1 MKLRT
6 LAIMGGLAG
15 LAGIAVRRNRL
26 VEDLEWETA
35 PKPGRIIDVDGY
47 GVHVVERGA
56 GPPMLLLHGFG
67 GGTYHF
73 DALAD
78 HLSRTHRTIAVDLK
92 GFGYSQRDAT
102 TGLSHTGQVKML
114 AQLLGQLGVERATVA
129 GHSMGGA
136 IAQRLAVTHPDLVD
150 ALVLI
155 ASAPAHRRFPR
166 AALRPAALL
175 RPLLPSL
182 AKLAA
187 DRLLA
192 ASFYDRARLTPELR
206 EEYLRPARIRG
217 SMDGLMKMV
226 QDAANDEPV
235 DLARIT
241 QPVLLLYGA
250 DDPVAPLDIA
260 TELRR
265 QIPHARLVVIDRA
278 AHLLLVERAEEC
290 AAAIEEFL
298 ADVPAMREATAG
310 A

>member
-6 LAIMGGLAG
+6 LAILGALAG
-15 LAGIAVRRNRL
+15 VAGIAIRRYRL
-26 VEDLEWETA
+26 VEDLDWETA
-35 PKPGRIIDVDGY
+35 PKPGRIVDVDGY

-56 GPPMLLLHGFG
+56 GPAMVLLHGFG

-78 HLSRTHRTIAVDLK
+78 RLSRTHHTIAVDLK

-102 TGLSHTGQVKML
+102 TGLSHADQVEML
-114 AQLLGQLGVERATVA
+114 TRLLGQLGVKRAIVV

-136 IAQRLAVTHPDLVD
+136 IAQRLAATHPDLVE

-155 ASAPAHRRFPR
+155 ASAPGHRRLGR
-166 AALRPAALL
+166 AAVRPARLL

-182 AKLAA
+182 GKLAA

-192 ASFYDRARLTPELR
+192 ASFYDRARLTPEVR
-206 EEYLRPARIRG
+206 DEYLRPARLRG
-217 SMDGLMKMV
+217 SMDGLMKMM

-241 QPVLLLYGA
+241 QPVLLLFGA
-250 DDPVAPLDIA
+250 DDPVAPLEIA

-265 QIPHARLVVIDRA
+265 QIPQARLVVIDRA
-278 AHLLLVERAEEC
+278 AHLLMVERAQEC
-290 AAAIEEFL
+290 ATAIEEFL
-298 ADVPAMREATAG
+298 ADTRAMREATAG
-310 A
+310 V

>member
-6 LAIMGGLAG
+6 LAILGALAG
-15 LAGIAVRRNRL
+15 VASIAIRRNRL
-26 VEDLEWETA
+26 VEDLDWETA

-56 GPPMLLLHGFG
+56 GPAMVLLHGFG

-102 TGLSHTGQVKML
+102 TGLSHTDQVEML
-114 AQLLGQLGVERATVA
+114 TRLLGQLGVERAIVA

-136 IAQRLAVTHPDLVD
+136 IAQRLAAAHPDLVD

-155 ASAPAHRRFPR
+155 ASAPGHRRLGR
-166 AALRPAALL
+166 ATVRPARLL

-182 AKLAA
+182 GKLAA

-192 ASFYDRARLTPELR
+192 ASFYDPTRLTPEVR
-206 EEYLRPARIRG
+206 DEYLRPARIRG
-217 SMDGLMKMV
+217 SMDGLMKMM

-241 QPVLLLYGA
+241 QPVLLLFGA

-265 QIPHARLVVIDRA
+265 QVPQARLVVIDRA
-278 AHLLLVERAEEC
+278 AHLLMVERAQEC

-298 ADVPAMREATAG
+298 ADTRAAREATAG
-310 A
+310 V

>member
-1 MKLRT
+1 VKLRT
-6 LAIMGGLAG
+6 LAIVGGLAG
-15 LAGIAVRRNRL
+15 LAGIAIRRNRL
-26 VEDLEWETA
+26 VEDLDWETA
-35 PKPGRIIDVDGY
+35 PKPGRIVDVDGY
-47 GVHVVERGA
+47 GVHIAERGG
-56 GPPMLLLHGFG
+56 GPPMVLLHGFG

-73 DALAD
+73 DALAGY
-78 HLSRTHRTIAVDLK
+78 LSRTHRTIAVDLK
-92 GFGYSQRDAT
+92 GFGYSQRDAA
-102 TGLSHTGQVKML
+102 TGLSHTDQAEML
-114 AQLLGQLGVERATVA
+114 TRLLGQLGVERATIV

-136 IAQRLAVTHPDLVD
+136 VAQRLAATHPELVD

-166 AALRPAALL
+166 AAMRPAVLL

-182 AKLAA
+182 GKLAA
-187 DRLLA
+187 ERLLA

-217 SMDGLMKMV
+217 SMDGLQKML
-226 QDAANDEPV
+226 QDASNDEPV
-235 DLARIT
+235 DLRRIT

-250 DDPVAPLDIA
+250 DDPVAPLRIA

-265 QIPHARLVVIDRA
+265 QMPHARLVVIDRA
-278 AHLLLVERAEEC
+278 AHLLMVERPEEC

-298 ADVPAMREATAG
+298 ADARAMREAKAG